1 MITILIVDDNVS
13 IRRLLDVHLSHEGY
27 EIIHAGNGR
36 EALDQMVAHAI
47 DLIILDI
54 MMPQMDGFEF
64 LKRIRHDA
72 VDTPVLMITADI
84 NFESEVKGFHLGTD
98 DYLTKPL
105 NMQEVSLRVAS
116 LLRRAKINRSR
127 ILTIGQVELD
137 ERSLQVRM
145 DDEILDLPKKEFQ
158 LLFKLLSYP
167 NQIFTRR
174 TLLDDIWRES
184 DAIDRTIDV
193 HINRLRE
200 KFDHRPEFK
209 IVTVKGVGY
218 KAVVQK

>member
-1 MITILIVDDNVS
+1 
-13 IRRLLDVHLSHEGY
+13 
-27 EIIHAGNGR
+27 
-36 EALDQMVAHAI
+36 
-47 DLIILDI
+47 
-54 MMPQMDGFEF
+54 
-64 LKRIRHDA
+64 
-72 VDTPVLMITADI
+72 
-84 NFESEVKGFHLGTD
+84 
-98 DYLTKPL
+98 
-105 NMQEVSLRVAS
+105 MQEVSLRVAS

-127 ILTIGQVELD
+127 ILTIGEVELD

-145 DDEILDLPKKEFQ
+145 DGEQLDLPKKEFQ

-174 TLLDDIWRES
+174 NLLDDIWRDS

-218 KAVVQK
+218 KAVAQK